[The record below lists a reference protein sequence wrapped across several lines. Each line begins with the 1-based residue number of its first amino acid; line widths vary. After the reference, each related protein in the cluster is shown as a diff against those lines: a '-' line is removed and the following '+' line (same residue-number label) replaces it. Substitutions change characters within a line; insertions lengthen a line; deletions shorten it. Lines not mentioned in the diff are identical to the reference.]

1 MGGEHDKDMR
11 SIASRLQAIEKRLD
25 GLDRCLQRETE
36 LRHKLDESEESRR
49 QLADQAAHLL
59 EQLSQ
64 TRNELRQHW
73 DEAKRNR
80 AEGRE

>member
-1 MGGEHDKDMR
+1 MNSESDKALQG
-11 SIASRLQAIEKRLD
+11 IADRLLAIEARLD
-25 GLDRCLQRETE
+25 GLDRCLHEEAQ
-36 LRHKLDESEESRR
+36 LRNKLDVSEESRR

-64 TRNELRQHW
+64 TRNELRQYW